1 MPRVHFV
8 GGPTVELEEGESV
21 LDASTRQGLDHMHAC
36 GGKCRCST
44 CRIEVVEGAEHLPDP
59 SAEER
64 EVLGLNSLGPPVRL
78 ACQLRP
84 RGDIAVRV
92 LLRESEFPPPQSLA
106 EGLAQERDVAVL
118 FSDIRGFTT
127 FAEEHLP
134 FDVLHLLNRYFD
146 KMGGLVEK
154 HQGHVV
160 SFQGDGMMAL
170 FLASGDRSA
179 IAAVNSGLDMLDA
192 CRSLSAYAAEHF
204 GFDVSVGIGI
214 DFGRAVVGQVGYYR
228 KTELS
233 AIGDVVNTA
242 SRIQAL
248 TKETGVALL
257 ITDAVQRRVAD
268 RFRIGR
274 EFSVD
279 LRGKAGRH
287 KLYEVTASP
296 TGEGPAAR

>member
-1 MPRVHFV
+1 VARVRFV
-8 GGPTVELEEGESV
+8 DGPTIELEEGESL
-21 LDASTRQGLDHMHAC
+21 LDGSTRYGLDHMHAC

-44 CRIEVVEGAEHLPDP
+44 CRIEVLEGGEHLPDP
-59 SAEER
+59 SEEEA
-64 EVLGLNSLGPPVRL
+64 EVLELNSLLPPIRL

-84 RGDIAVRV
+84 RGDLVVRV
-92 LLRESEFPPPQSLA
+92 LLHESEFPPAPSLA

-118 FSDIRGFTT
+118 FSDIRGFTS
-127 FAEEHLP
+127 FAEERLP

-146 KMGGLVEK
+146 RMGGLVEK

-160 SFQGDGMMAL
+160 SFQGDGMLAL

-179 IAAVNSGLDMLDA
+179 MAAVASGLDMLNA
-192 CRSLSAYAAEHF
+192 CQSLSAYASQHF
-204 GFDVSVGIGI
+204 GIQVAVGIGI

-242 SRIQAL
+242 SRVRVL
-248 TKETGVALL
+248 TKETGVPLL
-257 ITDAVQRRVAD
+257 VTEAVRSRVAD
-268 RFRIGR
+268 HFEVGR
-274 EFSVD
+274 DFAGD

-287 KLYEVTASP
+287 RLYEVT
-296 TGEGPAAR
+296 GKPAG